1 LATRVRSGREKRQRK
16 MFKGNKNFAVG
27 LFVSIAMAAFISFV
41 LWLTG
46 RSGVEEM
53 TRYSMMFERDV
64 SGLAIGGPV
73 KYMGVSIGSVI
84 QMEIIGEGNI
94 RVRVDIEVL
103 EDTPI
108 NSGTFASLAF
118 QGITGVAVVNLDSDA
133 GIHEQLGPTP
143 GVQYP
148 VIPVRDVGF
157 AALLSSAPKIM
168 ERLDELLSQ
177 ANLLL
182 GESNRDSIARSLG
195 NVETL
200 TGSLADSRE
209 MIATLPA
216 DLNRTLTD
224 VQALIGQVQELVS
237 QASPDIT
244 STLGNLNDSSESL
257 SSLTA
262 NLDNWLKDNEANLNR
277 FVDDGLGEVPALVS
291 GARQTLRE
299 LEKLLAALQDDL
311 SQLIHRPREDSLEIE
326 P

>member
-1 LATRVRSGREKRQRK
+1 
-16 MFKGNKNFAVG
+16 MFKGNKNFVVG
-27 LFVSIAMAAFISFV
+27 LFVSIALASFIGFV

-64 SGLAIGGPV
+64 SGLAVGGPV

-103 EDTPI
+103 EETPI

-118 QGITGVAVVNLDSDA
+118 QGITGVAVINLGSEA
-133 GIHEQLGPTP
+133 GTHEPLGLTP
-143 GVQYP
+143 GVDYP

-168 ERLDELLSQ
+168 DQLDQLLNQ

-182 GESNRDSIARSLG
+182 GESNRESIARSLG

-200 TGSLADSRE
+200 TESLAGNRE

-216 DLNRTLTD
+216 DINRTLTD
-224 VQALIGQVQELVS
+224 VQALIGQVQELVT
-237 QASPDIT
+237 QLSPDIT

-257 SSLTA
+257 SSLTS
-262 NLDNWLKDNEANLNR
+262 NLDSWLIDNEANLNR
-277 FVDDGLGEVPALVS
+277 FVDDGLGQVPALV
-291 GARQTLRE
+291 GAARQTLRE
-299 LEKLLAALQDDL
+299 LEKLLAELQEDL